1 MNNQPRLFSL
11 ILSNVFLMY
20 SNKYIAEALLSRI
33 PAAKYTWISKQETAE
48 AHVIKLAMVMP
59 VLIDLAI
66 HEGYKFNVGI

>member
-33 PAAKYTWISKQETAE
+33 HAAKYTWISKQETAE
-48 AHVIKLAMVMP
+48 AYVVKLVMP